1 MLMDL
6 EKVIKI
12 SQGDK
17 YVELPLKNYLRI
29 VMVHLVKLLPEYYED
44 PEHKSN
50 SIDEFFKWLKVKLD
64 VGEGDSILL

>member
-1 MLMDL
+1 MDL

-17 YVELPLKNYLRI
+17 FVELPLQNLLRI
-29 VMVHLVKLLPEYYED
+29 TMVYLVKLFPEYYED

-50 SIDEFFKWLKVKLD
+50 SIDEFVKWVYKKLG
-64 VGEGDSILL
+64 VREGESILL

>member
-1 MLMDL
+1 MDL

-17 YVELPLKNYLRI
+17 FIELPLKNFLRLQMVYLQ
-29 VMVHLVKLLPEYYED
+29 KLLPEYYED

-50 SIDEFFKWLKVKLD
+50 SIDEFFKWLKVRLD